1 MYSISVKCLIFTLII
16 DFYLLFD
23 QSTGG
28 KKKKCVTPL
37 NSQKK
42 NKLALYQKIEF
53 KHFFLTLCQ
62 IPMSSAKLF

>member
-28 KKKKCVTPL
+28 KKKKMCYTTEFT
-37 NSQKK
+37 KK
-42 NKLALYQKIEF
+42 KKVSVVSEDRI
-53 KHFFLTLCQ
+53 
-62 IPMSSAKLF
+62 